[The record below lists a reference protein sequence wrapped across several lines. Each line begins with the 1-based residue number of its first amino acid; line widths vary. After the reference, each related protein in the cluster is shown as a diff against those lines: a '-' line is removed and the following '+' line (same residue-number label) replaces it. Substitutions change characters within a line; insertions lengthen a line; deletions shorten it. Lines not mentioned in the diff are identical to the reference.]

1 MQVVQRVAP
10 DVLLC
15 ELFQGSCGTGLLL
28 AAHHGTAIPIECRR
42 VPDTTLRLSNSA
54 MGGQEVPAV
63 GVQEMLA
70 LTTHAD
76 VSNVASVTV
85 EAVDHSKVCSN
96 VMCCQSK
103 HLLPV
108 CSAGQR
114 EALN

>member
-1 MQVVQRVAP
+1 MQVVQHVAP

-28 AAHHGTAIPIECRR
+28 AAHHGTPIPIECRR
-42 VPDTTLRLSNSA
+42 VPDTIMRLPNSA

-63 GVQEMLA
+63 GFQEMLA
-70 LTTHAD
+70 LTTHAN

-85 EAVDHSKVCSN
+85 EAEDQTKVCSY
-96 VMCCQSK
+96 VMSCQSK

-114 EALN
+114 SS